1 MKYLVVSDTHGGRSA
16 LEELLYTGNYDG
28 FIHLGDGAKEASE
41 VSDLFPDKIFLGVTG
56 NCDYFVQDIPDERLS
71 RVGGVMTLLCHGH
84 RYGVKGGLGTLAAR
98 AKGAGCRAAFF
109 GHTHIPVV
117 KTLGGVLL
125 LNPGSLTYGGSYA
138 EVTVENGELVPK
150 LLKK

>member
-16 LEELLYTGNYDG
+16 LEELLYSGNYDG

-41 VSDLFPDKIFLGVTG
+41 ISDLFPDKIFLGVTG
-56 NCDYFVQDIPDERLS
+56 NCDYYQTDVPAERVA

-84 RYGVKGGLGTLAAR
+84 RYGVKGGLGTLAER
-98 AKGAGCRAAFF
+98 AKMAGCRAAFF

-150 LLKK
+150 LLKM